1 MSRNTTMKGLALV
14 AVIGLGLTACTSSS
28 SSSNPSSSG
37 SSASGGSSSAKTLVI
52 EDNPEPSFANNFNPL
67 TSTSASSTENTNSL
81 IYEPLFMINSLNASE
96 APIPWLGKTYTWS
109 NGNRTLTLTLQS
121 GVKWSDGQAF
131 SSADVAFTFNLLKKF
146 PAANTGGAPTP
157 SSITTPDANTV
168 VMNFATPQ
176 SANFVGIANQMILPQ
191 HLWSSVANPA
201 TAVIPAAQAIGTGPY
216 LVDKF
221 GTQDITYKV
230 NPSYWG
236 TKPKVPEISLPAYA
250 TNDAATLALA
260 SGDID
265 LTGNDIANV
274 QSVFVAKDPTH
285 NHLYQSTAPYY
296 PAGNTVSLLLNNKS
310 PNAPALADAKV
321 RQAISAGVDRASL
334 ASQCETNYEAP
345 ATSSG
350 GVTLPIDSAALDPS
364 LANDLKSSAD
374 TAKVSSLL
382 TADGYTK
389 SGGKWTKGGKPIKF
403 TIIDPNSF
411 GDYWCD
417 AKAIASG
424 LSAQGFD
431 VTANGGYT
439 GDTWGTAVT
448 NGNFDATLH
457 WGQGSTTFQRLQF
470 ILDSTTSAPVGQAA
484 GGDLERYNSPAAT
497 AAVSAYENAT
507 TPAAESAALNTLQQL
522 MSTDVPAVPVLYGA
536 DWYQFSSLNYTGWPT
551 QASQYISPTPNS
563 QGYEYIILHLTP
575 VS

>member
-1 MSRNTTMKGLALV
+1 MSRTTTMKGFALV
-14 AVIGLGLTACTSSS
+14 AVLGLGLTACTSSS
-28 SSSNPSSSG
+28 SSPSSSG
-37 SSASGGSSSAKTLVI
+37 SSSASGGSSSAKTLVI
-52 EDNPEPSFANNFNPL
+52 EDNPEPSFSNDFNPL
-67 TSTSASSTENTNSL
+67 VTTSASSIENTNSL
-81 IYEPLFMINSLNASE
+81 VYEPLFMINSINATE
-96 APIPWLGKTYTWS
+96 APIPWLAKSYAWS
-109 NGNRTLTLTLQS
+109 NGNRTLTLDLQS
-121 GVKWSDGQAF
+121 GVKWSDGKPF
-131 SSADVAFTFNLLKKF
+131 TSADVAFTFNLLKKF
-146 PAANTGGAPTP
+146 PAANTGSAPTP
-157 SSITTPDANTV
+157 SSITTPDVNTV
-168 VMNFATPQ
+168 VMTFASAE
-176 SANFVGIANQMILPQ
+176 SANFVGIANQLILPQ
-191 HLWSSVANPA
+191 HLWSSIANPV
-201 TAVIPAAQAIGTGPY
+201 TAVIPAAQAIGTGPF
-216 LVDKF
+216 LIDKF

-274 QSVFVAKDPTH
+274 QSVFVAKDPAN
-285 NHLYQSTAPYY
+285 NHLFQSTAPYY

-310 PNAPALADAKV
+310 PNAPALADVKV

-350 GVTLPIDSAALDPS
+350 GVTLPTDSGALDPS
-364 LANDLKSSAD
+364 LANDLKSGAD
-374 TAKVSSLL
+374 TSKVTSLL
-382 TADGYTK
+382 QSDGYTK
-389 SGGKWTKGGKPIKF
+389 SGGKWTKDGKPIKF

-417 AKAIASG
+417 AQAIASG
-424 LSAQGFD
+424 LNSQGFD

-439 GDTWGTAVT
+439 GDTWGTAVS

-470 ILDSTTSAPVGQAA
+470 ILDPSTTAPIGQTA
-484 GGDLERYNSPAAT
+484 GGDLERYSSPAAT
-497 AAVSAYENAT
+497 TAISAYENAT
-507 TPAAESAALNTLQQL
+507 TPAAETAALDSLQQL

-536 DWYQFSSLNYTGWPT
+536 AWYQYSSLNYTGWPT
-551 QASQYISPTPNS
+551 SANPYISPTPNS

>member
-1 MSRNTTMKGLALV
+1 MSRTTTMKGFALV
-14 AVIGLGLTACTSSS
+14 AVLGLGLTACTSSS
-28 SSSNPSSSG
+28 SSPSSSG
-37 SSASGGSSSAKTLVI
+37 SSSASGGSSSAKTLVI
-52 EDNPEPSFANNFNPL
+52 EDNPEPSFSNDFNPL
-67 TSTSASSTENTNSL
+67 VTTSASSIENTNSL
-81 IYEPLFMINSLNASE
+81 VYEPLFMINSINATE
-96 APIPWLGKTYTWS
+96 APIPWLAKSYAWS
-109 NGNRTLTLTLQS
+109 NGNRTLTLDLQS
-121 GVKWSDGQAF
+121 GVKWSDGKPF
-131 SSADVAFTFNLLKKF
+131 TSADVAFTFNLLKKF
-146 PAANTGGAPTP
+146 PAANTGSAPTP
-157 SSITTPDANTV
+157 SSITTPDVNTV
-168 VMNFATPQ
+168 VMTFASAE
-176 SANFVGIANQMILPQ
+176 SANFVGIANQLILPQ
-191 HLWSSVANPA
+191 HLWSSIANPV
-201 TAVIPAAQAIGTGPY
+201 TAVIPAAQAIGTGPF
-216 LVDKF
+216 LIDKF

-274 QSVFVAKDPTH
+274 QSVFVAKDPAN
-285 NHLYQSTAPYY
+285 NHLFQSTAPYY

-310 PNAPALADAKV
+310 PNAPALADVKV

-350 GVTLPIDSAALDPS
+350 GVTLPTDSGALDPS
-364 LANDLKSSAD
+364 LANDLQSGAD
-374 TAKVSSLL
+374 TSKVTSLL
-382 TADGYTK
+382 QSDGYTK
-389 SGGKWTKGGKPIKF
+389 SGGKWTKDGKPIKF

-417 AKAIASG
+417 AQAIASG
-424 LSAQGFD
+424 LNSQGFD

-439 GDTWGTAVT
+439 GDTWGTAVS

-470 ILDSTTSAPVGQAA
+470 ILDPSTTAPIGQTA
-484 GGDLERYNSPAAT
+484 GGDLERYSSPAAT
-497 AAVSAYENAT
+497 TAISAYENAT
-507 TPAAESAALNTLQQL
+507 TPAAETAALDSLQQL

-536 DWYQFSSLNYTGWPT
+536 AWYQYSSLNYTGWPT
-551 QASQYISPTPNS
+551 SANPYISPTPNS

>member
-28 SSSNPSSSG
+28 SNSSSSS
-37 SSASGGSSSAKTLVI
+37 SSASGGKSGAKTLVI
-52 EDNPEPSFANNFNPL
+52 EDNPEPSFANDFNPL
-67 TSTSASSTENTNSL
+67 VATSASTIENTDSL
-81 IYEPLFMINSLNASE
+81 VYEPLFMINSINATE
-96 APIPWLGKTYTWS
+96 APIPWLAKSYAWS
-109 NGNRTLTLTLQS
+109 NGNKTLTLTLQS
-121 GVKWSDGQAF
+121 GVKWSDGKPF
-131 SSADVAFTFNLLKKF
+131 TSADVAFTFNLLQKF
-146 PAANTGGAPTP
+146 PAANTGSVPTAT
-157 SSITTPDANTV
+157 SITTPDATTV
-168 VMNFATPQ
+168 VMNYSAPQ
-176 SANFVGIANQMILPQ
+176 AANFVGIANQMIVPQ
-191 HLWSSVANPA
+191 HLWSSIANPA

-236 TKPKVPEISLPAYA
+236 TKPQVPEISLPAYA

-260 SGDID
+260 SGDVD

-274 QSVFVAKDPTH
+274 QSVFVAKDPAH

-334 ASQCETNYEAP
+334 ASQCETDYEAP

-350 GVTLPIDSAALDPS
+350 GVTLPTDAGALDQS
-364 LANDLKSSAD
+364 LANDLQSGPD

-382 TADGYTK
+382 QADGYVKT
-389 SGGKWTKGGKPIKF
+389 GGKWTKGGKTIKF

-417 AKAIASG
+417 AKAIAAG
-424 LSAQGFD
+424 LDAQGFD
-431 VTANGGYT
+431 ASANGGFT
-439 GDTWGTAVT
+439 GDTWGTAVS

-470 ILDSTTSAPVGQAA
+470 ILDPSGTAPVGQTAS
-484 GGDLERYNSPAAT
+484 GDLERYSSPAAT
-497 AAVSAYENAT
+497 AAVTAYENAT
-507 TPAAESAALNTLQQL
+507 TPAAETAALNSMQQL

-536 DWYQFSSLNYTGWPT
+536 AWYQYSSLNYTGWPT
-551 QASQYISPTPNS
+551 SANPYISPAPNS

>member
-1 MSRNTTMKGLALV
+1 MSRTTTMKGFALV
-14 AVIGLGLTACTSSS
+14 AVLGLGLTACTSSS
-28 SSSNPSSSG
+28 SSPSSSG
-37 SSASGGSSSAKTLVI
+37 SSSASGGSSSAKTLVI
-52 EDNPEPSFANNFNPL
+52 EDNPEPSFSNDFNPL
-67 TSTSASSTENTNSL
+67 VTTSASSIENTNSL
-81 IYEPLFMINSLNASE
+81 VYEPLFMINSINATE
-96 APIPWLGKTYTWS
+96 APIPWLAKSYAWS
-109 NGNRTLTLTLQS
+109 NGNRTLTLDLQS
-121 GVKWSDGQAF
+121 GVKWSDGKPF
-131 SSADVAFTFNLLKKF
+131 TSADVAFTFNLLKKF
-146 PAANTGGAPTP
+146 PAANTGSAPTP
-157 SSITTPDANTV
+157 SSITTPDVNTV
-168 VMNFATPQ
+168 VMTFASAE
-176 SANFVGIANQMILPQ
+176 SANFVGIANQLILPQ
-191 HLWSSVANPA
+191 HLWSSIANPA

-236 TKPKVPEISLPAYA
+236 TKPQVPEISLPAYA

-260 SGDID
+260 SGDVD

-274 QSVFVAKDPTH
+274 QSVFVAKDPAH

-334 ASQCETNYEAP
+334 ASQCETDYEAP

-350 GVTLPIDSAALDPS
+350 GVTLPTDAGALDQS
-364 LANDLKSSAD
+364 LANDLKPGPD

-382 TADGYTK
+382 QADGYVKT
-389 SGGKWTKGGKPIKF
+389 GGKWTKGGKTIKF

-417 AKAIASG
+417 AKAIAAG
-424 LSAQGFD
+424 LDAQGFD
-431 VTANGGYT
+431 ASANGGFT
-439 GDTWGTAVT
+439 GDTWGTAVS

-470 ILDSTTSAPVGQAA
+470 ILDPSGTAPVGQTAS
-484 GGDLERYNSPAAT
+484 GDLERYSSPAAT
-497 AAVSAYENAT
+497 AAVTAYENAT
-507 TPAAESAALNTLQQL
+507 TPAAETAALNSMQQL

-536 DWYQFSSLNYTGWPT
+536 AWYQYSSLNYTGWPT
-551 QASQYISPTPNS
+551 SANPYISPAPNS